1 MISFFKSKDG
11 NVERIDDYEPG
22 CWIDVLEPTASDR
35 TWLLETMDLAPEFVK
50 SAFDDEETSHVDV
63 DDDTGQILVIV
74 DCPFVESE
82 DEVDDKNMT
91 QYDTHP
97 LTFIF
102 LPEREC
108 FVTFSLRRNE
118 TVSNFAN
125 GRYSDVHTG
134 RRTQFLLKMLL
145 RITQRYLVC
154 LRSINRQI
162 REYEKALRRTMANTE
177 LMKMLGLEKSLV
189 YFSTSLQ
196 GLESTVSRIGYGR
209 MFSLYE
215 EDHDLLDDVKIEI
228 TQATEMCS
236 IYTNIL
242 EGVMDT
248 FSSVINNNLNYTMR
262 TLTLITLIMA
272 VPTIVFSFYGMNI
285 SGAGLPVDGWW
296 WFPVAFSAL
305 ICTIAIVIIRK
316 GKFLKK

>member
-1 MISFFKSKDG
+1 MISFFKSNDG
-11 NVERIDDYEPG
+11 NVERIEGYEPG
-22 CWIDVLEPTASDR
+22 CWIDVLEPTAADR

-82 DEVDDKNMT
+82 DEVDDKNIT

-162 REYEKALRRTMANTE
+162 REYEKALRRTMANSE

-272 VPTIVFSFYGMNI
+272 IPTIVFSFYGMNV
-285 SGAGLPVDGWW
+285 GALPLDQWSLY
-296 WFPVAFSAL
+296 PVL
-305 ICTIAIVIIRK
+305 IAAVICIIAVIVIKK